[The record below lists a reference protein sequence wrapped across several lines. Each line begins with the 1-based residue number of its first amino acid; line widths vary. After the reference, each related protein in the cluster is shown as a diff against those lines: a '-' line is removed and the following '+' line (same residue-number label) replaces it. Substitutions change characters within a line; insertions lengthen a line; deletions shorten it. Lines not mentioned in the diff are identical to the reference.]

1 MNIDLAFSR
10 ALLAQAHTAVKEA
23 YPAINL
29 REDAWVWKAG
39 RDHWEF
45 HGPQDYYWHGR
56 ASNAFEARYAGWMAW
71 LKSKG
76 VGDA

>member
-10 ALLAQAHTAVKEA
+10 ALLAQAHAAVKAA

-29 REDAWVWKAG
+29 RKDAWVWKAG

-45 HGPQDYYWHGR
+45 HGPADYYWHGR
-56 ASNAFEARYAGWMAW
+56 VSNAFEARYAGWMAW

-76 VGDA
+76 VE